1 VRGKDGYATFGT
13 LPSANSFISTS
24 QGFIDWVQ
32 AQPPAPLRAA
42 ALQDQELPVEQL
54 STQRFTDASG
64 CDHAARV
71 DCPAPFV

>member
-1 VRGKDGYATFGT
+1 MRGKDGYATFGT

-54 STQRFTDASG
+54 
-64 CDHAARV
+64 
-71 DCPAPFV
+71 